1 MSLSKDGIDN
11 ISLQFSRTPARY
23 RAGEDLMGRIIVICN
38 DTTPVKGIKLHIFG
52 RMNIYWKKVEGGAT
66 SEFAE
71 IEDYIDERCR
81 LTPQVTILGLGP
93 SILNNFFIRLTHK
106 NHPE

>member
-38 DTTPVKGIKLHIFG
+38 DTTPVKGKV
-52 RMNIYWKKVEGGAT
+52 IYTKYSKQ
-66 SEFAE
+66 F
-71 IEDYIDERCR
+71 
-81 LTPQVTILGLGP
+81 
-93 SILNNFFIRLTHK
+93 K
-106 NHPE
+106 